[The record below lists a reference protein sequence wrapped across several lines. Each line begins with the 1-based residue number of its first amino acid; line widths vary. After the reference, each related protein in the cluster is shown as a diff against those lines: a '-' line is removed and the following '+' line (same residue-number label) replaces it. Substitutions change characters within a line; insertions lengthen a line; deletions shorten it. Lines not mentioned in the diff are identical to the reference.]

1 VVGVVLLAV
10 LVSAGAR
17 LCPAGRV
24 GLLRAAGARIGA
36 RLPGLAPLLGVG
48 RPAD

>member
-1 VVGVVLLAV
+1 VV
-10 LVSAGAR
+10 R
-17 LCPAGRV
+17 LYPAGMV